1 MSLERD
7 RSKKYSEN
15 KFLKRSEIRD
25 RLEVPSAAFEKSKNP
40 VMNARRMSVEERKV
54 LQSLDKL
61 NNTSSFQKE
70 DHRHQ
75 EQNELEKTKSE

>member
-61 NNTSSFQKE
+61 NNFLLSEGRSPSS
-70 DHRHQ
+70 R
-75 EQNELEKTKSE
+75 TKRIGKDKK